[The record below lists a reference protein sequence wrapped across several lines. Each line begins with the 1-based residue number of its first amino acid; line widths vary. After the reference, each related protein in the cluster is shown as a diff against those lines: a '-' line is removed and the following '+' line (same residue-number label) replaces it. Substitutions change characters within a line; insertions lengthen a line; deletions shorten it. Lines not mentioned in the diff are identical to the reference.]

1 MQIDINFN
9 ADKNNNYTVYIDELD
24 KLTIEGKVAIITN
37 PKVANLHLETL
48 KQRLR
53 ADELHI
59 ITIPDG
65 EHYKNMRTIE
75 NILKQLFE
83 FKFNRNSTLIA
94 LGGGVIGDITGF
106 CAAIYQRGISFIQI
120 PTTLLSQVDAS
131 VGGKTG
137 VNNEFG
143 KNLIGAFHQPKAVY
157 CESEFLKTL
166 PKKEF
171 NAGLAEIIKV
181 AIVQDKSMFDW
192 IESVDLYGSI
202 ILPKVISRSIKL
214 KADVISK
221 DEKES
226 GIRRVLNYGHTFAHV
241 IEKQT
246 NYQTFLHGEAV
257 AIGICMVNHL
267 AMNLGL
273 LTMVENERI
282 CELLQ
287 KYSLPLR
294 YTISDIEK
302 FYNEFFLDKKSL
314 DDNILFVLPEHIG
327 GYAFRDNIQK
337 QELLEV
343 LRKFS

>member
-1 MQIDINFN
+1 MRIDVNFQTN
-9 ADKNNNYTVYIDELD
+9 GSNDYTVYIDELG
-24 KLTIEGKVAIITN
+24 KLDMEGKVAIITN
-37 PKVANLHLETL
+37 PKVSNLHLSSL

-53 ADELHI
+53 VDELHV

-65 EHYKNMRTIE
+65 EHYKNMRTVE
-75 NILKQLFE
+75 NILKQLFQL
-83 FKFNRNSTLIA
+83 KFNRSSTLIA

-120 PTTLLSQVDAS
+120 PTTLLAQIDAS

-157 CESEFLKTL
+157 CESDFLQTL

-171 NAGLAEIIKV
+171 NAGVAEIIKM

-192 IESVDLYGSI
+192 LESVNLYGDI

-214 KADVISK
+214 KADIISK
-221 DEKES
+221 DEKETDL
-226 GIRRVLNYGHTFAHV
+226 RKVLNYGHTFAHV

-246 NYQTFLHGEAV
+246 NYQTYLHGEAV
-257 AIGICMVNHL
+257 AIGMCMANHL
-267 AMNLGL
+267 AMDIGL

-287 KYSLPLR
+287 RYNLPLS
-294 YTISDIEK
+294 YNISNIEK
-302 FYNEFFLDKKSL
+302 FYDEFFLDKKSL

-327 GYAFRDNIQK
+327 GYAFRDNIKK
-337 QELLEV
+337 QQMLEM